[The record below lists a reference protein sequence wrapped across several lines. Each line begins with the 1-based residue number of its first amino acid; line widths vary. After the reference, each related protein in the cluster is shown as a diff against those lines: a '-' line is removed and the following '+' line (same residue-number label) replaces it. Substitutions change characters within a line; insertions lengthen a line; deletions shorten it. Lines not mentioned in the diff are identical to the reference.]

1 MFNFMNSRHRYF
13 CCCLFLNSLHRFSS
27 VHKKQMFSSIYPL
40 HFSKVKILVEGHTV
54 FRLQISGTLHQPAMY
69 MKLLSPKTD
78 HDNNRT
84 TAKEK

>member
-1 MFNFMNSRHRYF
+1 
-13 CCCLFLNSLHRFSS
+13 
-27 VHKKQMFSSIYPL
+27 MFSSIYPL